1 MSSNLLSRIMRTTRL
16 LATASMTSASRA
28 TLITFDVDGTLV
40 KGSGQAAE
48 ASAHAK
54 AFASAVGSVLGST
67 GPTPLPAAILPPHK
81 YHGSTDGLIA
91 LRLAEAALG
100 IPAEK
105 ASAKLPAI
113 FQSMYEFCA
122 RLPDEEMT
130 RGIEPLPG
138 VLETLR
144 DLGTRQDAVL
154 CGLVTGNVEGIA
166 RKKMRSVGIA
176 ATGALSPPAPSQSW
190 AGEEDAAFL
199 GGFGS
204 DFCSNDISNDD
215 RNFLDRGEQLVI
227 ATERCRE
234 LLAPQQKVVERV
246 VHVGDA
252 PADVLAAKHCA
263 DAQRLGEGTVVGCVA
278 VATGSYSAAEL
289 RSLCG
294 EPVPGRWE
302 PVVLESG
309 LADPTFLSACGLQL
323 YGSVGRVVETRIA
336 EGAKELSARGEGCL
350 EAVEQVRTEA
360 PLLLYLTRKRS
371 GTSCKR
377 RRNGQSTKT
386 GVGRRR
392 GKKGRRKRRQERR
405 GVRTRREEGFAWQ
418 RAPGNCGKQAPG
430 TDRKGAQ
437 GAAPRRTGGAGRSCT
452 GVTRGCGDGLRGA
465 IRWRTRRR
473 RRGRT

>member
-1 MSSNLLSRIMRTTRL
+1 MRRRPTRTRGPRTTCVSGNAKCKPIENAVTLSMRSMSTLLRTTRL
-16 LATASMTSASRA
+16 LATAASASAGMVPA

-48 ASAHAK
+48 ASAHAR
-54 AFASAVGSVLGST
+54 AFATAVGSICGN
-67 GPTPLPAAILPPHK
+67 GGPPTPLPAAILQPHK

-91 LRLAEAALG
+91 LRLAEAALS
-100 IPAEK
+100 IKPEEAAPK
-105 ASAKLPAI
+105 LPSIFQAMYAYCAKL
-113 FQSMYEFCA
+113 S
-122 RLPDEEMT
+122 DEEMT

-144 DLGTRQDAVL
+144 ILSTKRDAVL

-176 ATGALSPPAPSQSW
+176 ATNALAPPAPSQSW

-204 DFCSNDISNDD
+204 DYCSNDIVNAD

-234 LLAPQQKVVERV
+234 LLRPEQELRRV

-263 DAQRLGEGTVVGCVA
+263 DANRLGEGTVVGCVA

-289 RSLCG
+289 RKLCG
-294 EPVPGRWE
+294 DPVPGQWE

-309 LADPTFLSACGLQL
+309 LADPTFLEACGL
-323 YGSVGRVVETRIA
+323 
-336 EGAKELSARGEGCL
+336 
-350 EAVEQVRTEA
+350 
-360 PLLLYLTRKRS
+360 
-371 GTSCKR
+371 
-377 RRNGQSTKT
+377 
-386 GVGRRR
+386 
-392 GKKGRRKRRQERR
+392 
-405 GVRTRREEGFAWQ
+405 
-418 RAPGNCGKQAPG
+418 
-430 TDRKGAQ
+430 
-437 GAAPRRTGGAGRSCT
+437 
-452 GVTRGCGDGLRGA
+452 
-465 IRWRTRRR
+465 
-473 RRGRT
+473 

>member
-360 PLLLYLTRKRS
+360 PLLLYLL
-371 GTSCKR
+371 G
-377 RRNGQSTKT
+377 
-386 GVGRRR
+386 
-392 GKKGRRKRRQERR
+392 
-405 GVRTRREEGFAWQ
+405 EGDDAP
-418 RAPGNCGKQAPG
+418 RAYCIN
-430 TDRKGAQ
+430 TDRKIGLHRLELIHR
-437 GAAPRRTGGAGRSCT
+437 AAPTPTRTPRYGMLQLKERRSRS
-452 GVTRGCGDGLRGA
+452 LRGSFA
-465 IRWRTRRR
+465 H
-473 RRGRT
+473 RGDRK